1 VKIKH
6 NGKFFSWDRK
16 GKIMTISE
24 SELLDLMQALL
35 EEKKKDD
42 PDATWA
48 DVLEYLFD
56 RYE

>member
-1 VKIKH
+1 
-6 NGKFFSWDRK
+6 
-16 GKIMTISE
+16 MTISE